1 MKCETIRMNQE
12 GTSTLCTYIL
22 DPEISFGVKRK
33 WPAMIIVPGG
43 GYLITATK
51 EGEAVASQFLA
62 RGFSC
67 FVLRYSTYLK
77 NREGLV
83 TGNYEMDENA
93 HYPKQELQ
101 LMQVIHLI
109 REHAVEWN
117 IDPDAVFACGFS
129 AGGHITSSTAVHW
142 NDPACTERLPLK
154 PEGEEL
160 KLTGCVLGYPM
171 VDGNLRDHMEAT
183 KDLPGSIISQLEL
196 IEKALYDHTNPSEEE
211 YAKLTVRNYVSKD
224 TSPMF
229 IWHTTDDAVI
239 DSLKTLEL
247 IRTLQENR
255 IDCEYHLF
263 NHGGHG
269 LACANR
275 YYAKN
280 NQEIDPEIAL
290 WLPMAENWMNRIM
303 EKNHEE

>member
-1 MKCETIRMNQE
+1 
-12 GTSTLCTYIL
+12 
-22 DPEISFGVKRK
+22 
-33 WPAMIIVPGG
+33 
-43 GYLITATK
+43 
-51 EGEAVASQFLA
+51 
-62 RGFSC
+62 
-67 FVLRYSTYLK
+67 
-77 NREGLV
+77 
-83 TGNYEMDENA
+83 
-93 HYPKQELQ
+93 
-101 LMQVIHLI
+101 
-109 REHAVEWN
+109 
-117 IDPDAVFACGFS
+117 
-129 AGGHITSSTAVHW
+129 
-142 NDPACTERLPLK
+142 
-154 PEGEEL
+154 
-160 KLTGCVLGYPM
+160 
-171 VDGNLRDHMEAT
+171 
-183 KDLPGSIISQLEL
+183 
-196 IEKALYDHTNPSEEE
+196 
-211 YAKLTVRNYVSKD
+211 
-224 TSPMF
+224 MF